1 MESANINQEIKI
13 YPTQHFMNH
22 EECNMFVIK
31 TNKSI
36 LIKYLFYE
44 TELDLN
50 DLALLTNKK
59 YKTIGEYFAYFDSI
73 FLKNNFDLNSNKL
86 IIENN
91 DYQKKV
97 EIPLFTRKD
106 NNDCTIEK
114 IYDKNRDL
122 ENKIN
127 ELKRENEKLRIQ
139 IKNIKSDFV
148 NLRTEHRIKIEI
160 LKMQIKSLF
169 QQQMNPMMNNFGC
182 FNNLNNQNSIIIFF
196 ELVNNN
202 KIIFVKSF
210 SNDTFSLLINKFYLE
225 CSNEN
230 RKKRFKFLFNAR
242 TLSPDNNDTLE
253 NLGIKNLSKI
263 SVWETNYPN
272 SDESVES
279 FESVT
284 FRPSGKGL
292 DSHPVKI
299 LFNPNEFVSDL
310 IERFR
315 DFSGNKSKNIKFIFN
330 CMPINQKLL
339 QTCEELG
346 LTNNANIFLVR
357 FPIDIIFKISYK
369 GELFCPLNVIIIPEN
384 YSVTKSIELY
394 LKKSNINRK
403 DIDYFISNN
412 QKLKENLTIDEL
424 NLEDKSEI
432 LVIPKKKF
440 YTIFINFRI
449 YNKESN
455 IDRIECLKSYLI
467 STLIE
472 LFNKTTKLNLDEE
485 YFIYNGKEL
494 NKNMSIEEAGLKN
507 NDIVYIKKFKF
518 IKNK

>member
-13 YPTQHFMNH
+13 YPTQHFMNN
-22 EECNMFVIK
+22 EEYNMFVIK

-73 FLKNNFDLNSNKL
+73 FLKNNFDLDYNKL
-86 IIENN
+86 IIKNN

-122 ENKIN
+122 EYKIN
-127 ELKRENEKLRIQ
+127 ELKRENEQLRIQ

-148 NLRTEHRIKIEI
+148 NLRTEHRIEIEI

-182 FNNLNNQNSIIIFF
+182 FNNLNNQNSIIICFAL
-196 ELVNNN
+196 ENT
-202 KIIFVKSF
+202 KKIFVKSF
-210 SNDTFSLLINKFYLE
+210 YNDTFSLLISKFYLE
-225 CSNEN
+225 YSKEK
-230 RKKRFKFLFNAR
+230 RKKRLKFLFNGRA
-242 TLSPDNNDTLE
+242 LSPDSNDTLA
-253 NLGIKNLSKI
+253 NLGIYDLSMI
-263 SVWETNYPN
+263 LVLETNYPN

-279 FESVT
+279 VT
-284 FRPSGKGL
+284 FRHSGKGL
-292 DSHPVKI
+292 DSHPVTI
-299 LFNPNEFVSDL
+299 SFNPNEFVSDL

-315 DFSGNKSKNIKFIFN
+315 NFSGNKSKNIIFIFN
-330 CMPINQKLL
+330 GISINQKLL

-346 LTNNANIFLVR
+346 LTNNAHIFVLR
-357 FPIDIIFKISYK
+357 SFIDIIFKISYI
-369 GELFCPLNVIIIPEN
+369 GELFCPLNIEIIPKN
-384 YSVTKSIELY
+384 YSVTKPIELY

-412 QKLKENLTIDEL
+412 QKLEENLTIDEL

-432 LVIPKKKF
+432 LVISKKRF

-455 IDRIECLKSYLI
+455 INRIECLKSYLI

-472 LFNKTTKLNLDEE
+472 QFNKTTKLNLDEE

-494 NKNMSIEEAGLKN
+494 NKNMSVEEAGLKN